1 MRASYKPFFLGI
13 IFTSI
18 TWCVVLYL
26 YVSLSPINS
35 STTMKHHSVPFIVTV
50 KEGKPSTV
58 PIVINN
64 YLGEFDQ
71 DAHSKKLVPHFK
83 AKMNKSAS
91 NNLEAN
97 LGLVRNSEDQ
107 KIREDGYS
115 KHAFNVLVS
124 SRLDYHREIPDSRHK
139 M

>member
-1 MRASYKPFFLGI
+1 M
-13 IFTSI
+13 
-18 TWCVVLYL
+18 
-26 YVSLSPINS
+26 
-35 STTMKHHSVPFIVTV
+35 
-50 KEGKPSTV
+50 
-58 PIVINN
+58 
-64 YLGEFDQ
+64 
-71 DAHSKKLVPHFK
+71 
-83 AKMNKSAS
+83 
-91 NNLEAN
+91 N

>member
-1 MRASYKPFFLGI
+1 
-13 IFTSI
+13 
-18 TWCVVLYL
+18 
-26 YVSLSPINS
+26 
-35 STTMKHHSVPFIVTV
+35 
-50 KEGKPSTV
+50 
-58 PIVINN
+58 VINN
-64 YLGEFDQ
+64 YLDEFDENTHNKNVVP
-71 DAHSKKLVPHFK
+71 HSKAKTFK
-83 AKMNKSAS
+83 SLS

-124 SRLDYHREIPDSRHK
+124 SRLDYHRKIPDSRHK

>member
-1 MRASYKPFFLGI
+1 VTTKEGI
-13 IFTSI
+13 
-18 TWCVVLYL
+18 
-26 YVSLSPINS
+26 S
-35 STTMKHHSVPFIVTV
+35 STTHN
-50 KEGKPSTV
+50 
-58 PIVINN
+58 VINN
-64 YLGEFDQ
+64 YLDEFDQ
-71 DAHSKKLVPHFK
+71 NTHKKNVVPHSKTKTS
-83 AKMNKSAS
+83 KSAS
-91 NNLEAN
+91 NNLETN

>member
-1 MRASYKPFFLGI
+1 
-13 IFTSI
+13 
-18 TWCVVLYL
+18 
-26 YVSLSPINS
+26 
-35 STTMKHHSVPFIVTV
+35 VTV